1 MPAPTND
8 FAEGFADNK
17 GDNVKA
23 NFQNQLNIL
32 KDRKINADKYF
43 ASTTDTNQ
51 ETLNGQIN
59 ALKASFN
66 EYVKS
71 GGVSNAINQGRGNN
85 PPGGASST
93 ISDRIQ
99 TIKDKYNNYKTN
111 VYEPLKTLRQQVLQT
126 VDVNS
131 FAANVTDQIDRINT
145 LKDQMKQEED
155 NLATSYT
162 REKMVET
169 QDSAISYHQT
179 WGFLERPLKK
189 RSIPILII
197 LTVTLAVA
205 AIVGIYLL
213 ATMGANTGDTNI
225 GTNVSMG
232 VTSMKDKITGMF
244 SKNSV

>member
-1 MPAPTND
+1 MPAPTIE
-8 FAEGFADNK
+8 EGFAETR

-32 KDRKINADKYF
+32 KDRKKNADRYF
-43 ASTTDTNQ
+43 SSTTDTNQ
-51 ETLNGQIN
+51 ETLNGQIS
-59 ALKASFN
+59 ALKASFD

-71 GGVSNAINQGRGNN
+71 GGVANAINQGRDNN
-85 PPGGASST
+85 PPGGPSST

-145 LKDQMKQEED
+145 LKEQMKQEED

-169 QDSAISYHQT
+169 KDTAISYHQT

-189 RSIPILII
+189 RSIPIIII
-197 LTVTLAVA
+197 LTVALAVA
-205 AIVGIYLL
+205 AIVGVYLL
-213 ATMGANTGDTNI
+213 ATMGATTGDTNVA
-225 GTNVSMG
+225 TNVSMG
-232 VTSMKDKITGMF
+232 VTSMKDKITGIF
-244 SKNSV
+244 GKNSS

>member
-1 MPAPTND
+1 MPAPTY
-8 FAEGFADNK
+8 EEFADVK

-85 PPGGASST
+85 PPGGPSST

-145 LKDQMKQEED
+145 LKEQMKQEED

-169 QDSAISYHQT
+169 QDTAISYHQT

-213 ATMGANTGDTNI
+213 ATMGATTGDTNI

-232 VTSMKDKITGMF
+232 VTSMKDKITGIF